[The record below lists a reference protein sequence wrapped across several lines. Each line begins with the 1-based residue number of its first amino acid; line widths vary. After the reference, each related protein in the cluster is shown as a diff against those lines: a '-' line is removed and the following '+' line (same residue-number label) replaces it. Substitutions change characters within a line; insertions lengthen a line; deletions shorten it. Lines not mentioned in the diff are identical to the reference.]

1 MKPRRFF
8 FFNETQELQDM
19 RLSLQQL
26 SEDKA
31 QLREQVD
38 VLEEEAIEMR
48 DEIVRFQRSN
58 YPSSQRLRVEPT
70 R

>member
-1 MKPRRFF
+1 
-8 FFNETQELQDM
+8 M